1 MNTAVKSIVF
11 ASVFSLS
18 SFAAAVPF
26 YNFVGGE
33 QTGNGM
39 SIRAGHPGH
48 LEIVE
53 SGEYHFQRLVDDPA
67 GRKGPFITAA
77 DGWYRLDGLP
87 SPGIFMTDSNQT
99 VHLNDGSGVSTES
112 LVKTL
117 DAGTEILVWAHSEF
131 ASVFNWN
138 WIIGNEPSDPF
149 TGVFAGTE
157 WRITAMDDGGLLN
170 QFYWNGS
177 SNADPDW
184 VFTISKVN
192 TTNVP
197 EPGTLVL
204 MSLGL
209 FILGVGPKRLN
220 PEYIDPGS
228 T

>member
-1 MNTAVKSIVF
+1 MNTVVKSLVF
-11 ASVFSLS
+11 ATALSLS
-18 SFAAAVPF
+18 SFAAAIPF
-26 YNFVGGE
+26 YEFVGGE

-39 SIRAGHPGH
+39 SVRAGHPGH

-53 SGEYHFQRLVDDPA
+53 SGEYHFQSLHDDPTA
-67 GRKGPFITAA
+67 RTGPFLSLAEGEYQLFGAWGVHSAVTS
-77 DGWYRLDGLP
+77 
-87 SPGIFMTDSNQT
+87 SPGWGLD
-99 VHLNDGSGVSTES
+99 S
-112 LVKTL
+112 LVL
-117 DAGTEILVWAHSEF
+117 AIDAGTDILAQARSTFNVFYNTWMVGDTFTASPFLPISE
-131 ASVFNWN
+131 V
-138 WIIGNEPSDPF
+138 
-149 TGVFAGTE
+149 E
-157 WRITAMDDGGLLN
+157 WLVTAMDDGGLLN